1 MNKTTGRS
9 RIAAVPTVPAT
20 ALLHAISATLFAA
33 RRFAEVLAPSSVYDN
48 NANVSSSISG
58 RVGMITILARLVYI
72 VPAAVV
78 YLLVYIARRI
88 ERGYTAGRAKNWPTV
103 DAAVSGSYEL
113 DENQGAL
120 SFNGWSPDED
130 DDEEYFPSWAIAIQY
145 SYQADGEL
153 YAGSYFLPSTYS
165 DGDLAREVKDSWV

>member
-1 MNKTTGRS
+1 
-9 RIAAVPTVPAT
+9 
-20 ALLHAISATLFAA
+20 
-33 RRFAEVLAPSSVYDN
+33 
-48 NANVSSSISG
+48 
-58 RVGMITILARLVYI
+58 MITILARLVYI
-72 VPAAVV
+72 VPAAIV

-165 DGDLAREVKDSWV
+165 DGDLAREVKDSWVGKKIVVRCNPSKPGQSFFLEQDGAPGKPRIPRALSYYPQVTNLSLK